1 MVLANPW
8 PSLLLQRWAERCP
21 ARGLGTLDVMALRQ
35 FLRVILPPF
44 DARDEGRLRRWDRE
58 RKPNRQTERRGGR
71 RDKEAS
77 SYAHAEATRFA
88 LRFANSLFKACLRR
102 SPRLKEAFE
111 GRAGAEILP
120 GGVARSGPVV
130 AKSGVHLV
138 DFALQLARPSDREN
152 DPNRQ
157 LVVPQETS
165 KPPVFDAVRTVQLRG
180 AQMRRDQNGEFLAH
194 ALSSRLFVRRNCDW
208 RLPRPRP
215 ALERQTS
222 TTPA

>member
-8 PSLLLQRWAERCP
+8 PSLFLQRWAERCP

-88 LRFANSLFKACLRR
+88 LRFANSLFNGMPPEITAAEGSLRRARRGRNSSRRCRTLGSGRREIRR
-102 SPRLKEAFE
+102 SPCRL
-111 GRAGAEILP
+111 
-120 GGVARSGPVV
+120 
-130 AKSGVHLV
+130 
-138 DFALQLARPSDREN
+138 
-152 DPNRQ
+152 
-157 LVVPQETS
+157 
-165 KPPVFDAVRTVQLRG
+165 
-180 AQMRRDQNGEFLAH
+180 
-194 ALSSRLFVRRNCDW
+194 
-208 RLPRPRP
+208 RP
-215 ALERQTS
+215 AARATF
-222 TTPA
+222 